1 MNYLA
6 ERRAEEKDRRHGEI
20 LDGAEAVAAKIGIDA
35 LTMGRVGQ
43 RARVSRA
50 LLYVYF
56 KDKTDLHLG
65 LCNRGIKRLHERLS
79 QVASRPRAGLDHIGG
94 MGRAYVSFA
103 QEFPVYFEAMARF
116 ESSGS
121 QSGDARGNVLA
132 CAAASERIH
141 QLLIGAIERGQQDGS
156 IATDIGPPR
165 LIAITLW
172 GFMHGI
178 VQMSMSKELTLN
190 AHGVTCRM
198 LTEMAFSL
206 ARRGLSVPEVR

>member
-1 MNYLA
+1 
-6 ERRAEEKDRRHGEI
+6 
-20 LDGAEAVAAKIGIDA
+20 
-35 LTMGRVGQ
+35 
-43 RARVSRA
+43 
-50 LLYVYF
+50 
-56 KDKTDLHLG
+56 
-65 LCNRGIKRLHERLS
+65 
-79 QVASRPRAGLDHIGG
+79 

-103 QEFPVYFEAMARF
+103 QEFPVYFEAIARF

-156 IATDIGPPR
+156 IATDLGPPR

-190 AHGVTCRM
+190 GHGVTRRM

-206 ARRGLSVPEVR
+206 ARRLGAPSPALDPTTSAFNVRRSKILSMWWFAGATFDEAKAWKRAW